1 MTREEALRILDTIPT
16 KGDEVDAL
24 EMAIEA
30 LERKVDVSTDTISRQ
45 AVIDALHTQFRDGFD
60 GNKWWNSTHV
70 LAAIE
75 GVPSAESRWIP
86 VTERLPED
94 GTEVWVTTD
103 MLFEVTRACW
113 HKDSNLWCHPYHS
126 DCLLVLRP
134 IAWMEMSIPKPYKG
148 GMK

>member
-1 MTREEALRILDTIPT
+1 MSRLI
-16 KGDEVDAL
+16 DADSL
-24 EMAIEA
+24 K
-30 LERKVDVSTDTISRQ
+30 RKVQKEATESWKIKIKASVETILNQ
-45 AVIDALHTQFRDGFD
+45 VIDWIDEAQTVEPEQQ
-60 GNKWWNSTHV
+60 
-70 LAAIE
+70 
-75 GVPSAESRWIP
+75 WIP

-134 IAWMEMSIPKPYKG
+134 IAWMEMSFPEPYKG
-148 GMK
+148 GAE